1 MNCFFG
7 EQININSELL
17 DALINNR
24 PDYIQEQLRIGLNET
39 MRMER
44 AKFLNAHAYERTKKR
59 FKK

>member
-17 DALINNR
+17 EAPINNG
-24 PDYIQEQLRIGLNET
+24 PDYIQEPLRIRLNEA

-44 AKFLNAHAYERTKKR
+44 I
-59 FKK
+59 

>member
-17 DALINNR
+17 EAPINNR
-24 PDYIQEQLRIGLNET
+24 PDYIQEPLRIRLNEA

-44 AKFLNAHAYERTKKR
+44 I
-59 FKK
+59 